1 MNLAAAR
8 IIASLLLALVATT
21 GAQAAERRFMPIAV
35 SPAQRIDV
43 VGTTPVV
50 SANAASFGGGA
61 AILPVSTRS
70 SRVLVSVRNLGSKP
84 LAFDAATVTVDSD
97 GRPRP
102 LQAIDSQG
110 HVVKP
115 GKPRASVPRSSG
127 CLNVQQSAYSSCLEM
142 ESRRAELER
151 ATDASEASDSGPILP
166 GQTRASQYLVDLPR
180 KAGDAPASM
189 TVTVRVSGEALGFE
203 FREVQ

>member
-1 MNLAAAR
+1 MTVPVARLAAC
-8 IIASLLLALVATT
+8 LLLALAASN
-21 GAQAAERRFMPIAV
+21 GAQAAERRFMPIAA

-61 AILPVSTRS
+61 SVLPVSARS
-70 SRVLVSVRNLGSKP
+70 SRVLVSVRNLGTKP
-84 LAFDAATVTVDSD
+84 LAFDAAKVAVDSG
-97 GRPRP
+97 GRVLA

-110 HVVKP
+110 HVVKQ
-115 GKPRASVPRSSG
+115 GKPQAGVPRSSG
-127 CLNVQQSAYSSCLEM
+127 CLNVKQSAYSSCLEM

-151 ATDASEASDSGPILP
+151 ATAASDASELGPILP

-180 KAGDAPASM
+180 KSGDAPAAM
-189 TVTVRVSGEALGFE
+189 KVTIRVSDEALGFE